1 MPNRQSQPHAT
12 PPSSAG
18 SLDALIAPDSV
29 AVIGASQDPSRI
41 GGRPIRYMR
50 EAGFTGAI
58 YPVNPKRAH
67 VQGLPSYADIG
78 MVPGQVDLAII
89 AVPAPKVA
97 DVLDACVKKNVKA
110 AVIYSAGFA
119 EIDKEGQRR
128 QDAIREVALDSGIR
142 VLGPNCLGVYNS
154 DRGLFATF
162 STTLESRFPHPGP
175 ISLVSQ
181 SGAYASHLSLLATQR
196 GMGIRYWLTTGN
208 EADITVSECIEW
220 MADREEVSVIMAYAE
235 GINAPDALVRALEK
249 ARARRKPVVFM
260 KVGTSAAGAQAAR
273 AHTASTAGL
282 DSVCDAILRQY
293 GAFRARTT
301 EEMLDIAYVASFG
314 TLPRSRRVALLTIS
328 GGVGVQM
335 ADAASQAELDVAPM
349 REEAQ
354 TQLKRDLPFASPRNP
369 VDITAQ
375 AFNNI
380 NLISE
385 NLNTILADDRYDS
398 VVAFFTYVA
407 CADGMVEPIRE
418 SLRAAKL
425 KHPDCLF
432 ALSIVGPRQVIESY
446 EAAGCPVFEDPTR
459 AVRAVA
465 AMATIREWLDE
476 PASLA
481 SDARSPGRALQSG
494 QLGARDATSILAAAG
509 IPLTAPASL
518 TAREGEP
525 AVEGIDVIV
534 GVVRDVTFGPIVTI
548 RLGGP
553 VAEVLGDISMRRV
566 PFDEPEAHRM
576 IRELK
581 SFPLLAGREER
592 SVSDSGTGR
601 CPDFDLPA
609 LAAALARLSEFA
621 AGTPNLERLQ
631 LDPLRVF
638 PNHGGVIA
646 LNAVIVGT

>member
-1 MPNRQSQPHAT
+1 
-12 PPSSAG
+12 
-18 SLDALIAPDSV
+18 
-29 AVIGASQDPSRI
+29 
-41 GGRPIRYMR
+41 MR
-50 EAGFTGAI
+50 AF
-58 YPVNPKRAH
+58 
-67 VQGLPSYADIG
+67 
-78 MVPGQVDLAII
+78 
-89 AVPAPKVA
+89 
-97 DVLDACVKKNVKA
+97 KKNVKA

-119 EIDKEGQRR
+119 EIDEDGQRR
-128 QDAIREVALDSGIR
+128 QDAIREIAIHGGIR

-162 STTLESRFPHPGP
+162 STTLESRLPHPGP

-208 EADITVSECIEW
+208 ESDITVSECIEW

-235 GINAPDALVRALEK
+235 GINAPDALVRALKK

-260 KVGTSAAGAQAAR
+260 KVGTSAEGAQAAR

-282 DSVCDAILRQY
+282 DSVCDAVLRQF

-335 ADAASQAELDVAPM
+335 ADAANQAGLDVAPM

-385 NLNTILADDRYDS
+385 NLNTILADDRYDP

-425 KHPDCLF
+425 QHPDCLL
-432 ALSIVGPRQVIESY
+432 ALAIVGPRPVIESY
-446 EAAGCPVFEDPTR
+446 ESVGCPVFEDPTR

-465 AMATIREWLDE
+465 AMATIREWLDR
-476 PASLA
+476 PASLTSDERPPRPPLQPGPLSGDDA
-481 SDARSPGRALQSG
+481 SA
-494 QLGARDATSILAAAG
+494 ILAAAG
-509 IPLTAPASL
+509 IPVAAAASL
-518 TAREGEP
+518 TAQEGEP
-525 AVEGIDVIV
+525 AVEGIDVVV
-534 GVVRDVTFGPIVTI
+534 GVVRDDTFGAIVTI
-548 RLGGP
+548 RLRGR
-553 VAEVLGDISMRRV
+553 VSEVLGDISMRQV

-581 SFPLLAGREER
+581 SFPLLAGMEER
-592 SVSDSGTGR
+592 SLSDSGTGR
-601 CPDFDLPA
+601 RPDFDLPE
-609 LAAALARLSEFA
+609 LAAALARLSELA
-621 AGTPNLERLQ
+621 ADTPNLERVQ
-631 LDPLRVF
+631 IDPLRVF
-638 PNHGGVIA
+638 FRQRRRGRAQCRHRGN
-646 LNAVIVGT
+646 LVGLHRPHTGCGFIRYPLQKGRYGCPKNETASDSAETNERD